1 MSKYAGYPVVD
12 DWLLVVLDLGLRID
26 PGGGAYVR
34 GRHGG
39 GEI

>member
-1 MSKYAGYPVVD
+1 
-12 DWLLVVLDLGLRID
+12 LVVLDLDLRID
-26 PGGGAYVR
+26 PGGGTYGR

>member
-1 MSKYAGYPVVD
+1 MSKYAGYAFGDVWS
-12 DWLLVVLDLGLRID
+12 WLVLDLDFRID
-26 PGGGAYVR
+26 PGGGTYGR